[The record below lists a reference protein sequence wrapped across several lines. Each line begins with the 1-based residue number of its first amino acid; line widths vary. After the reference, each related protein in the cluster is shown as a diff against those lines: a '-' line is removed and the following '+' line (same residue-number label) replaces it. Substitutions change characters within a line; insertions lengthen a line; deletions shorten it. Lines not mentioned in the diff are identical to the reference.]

1 MFKRSLI
8 IAAALAMFAPAVH
21 AADLSVKAVPYA
33 PLPVSCTP
41 QSCSGWYGSFGIL
54 GNGSN
59 ADIIGGGLNNSLF
72 QTGGAITVG
81 GGYQFWSGSLFAA
94 IEGNVG
100 YEFTS
105 NSASVLTQGGSKFIG
120 QELIKLGYNF
130 FPNASSAPVVAS
142 QSAVPGLVAPA
153 NLLAA
158 STPYLVFGGMQRRG
172 QSMWVNGAGVETIVA
187 SSWTTSLEYLY
198 APSQNAEPAT
208 NIISLKLQKH
218 F

>member
-1 MFKRSLI
+1 MFKRSLL
-8 IAAALAMFAPAVH
+8 IAAFAASLSPALASDFAT
-21 AADLSVKAVPYA
+21 KAVPYA
-33 PLPVSCTP
+33 LPPVSCTP
-41 QSCSGWYGSFGIL
+41 QNCSGWYGSFGIL
-54 GNGSN
+54 GDGSN

-94 IEGNVG
+94 VEGNVG
-100 YEFTS
+100 YEFTR
-105 NSASVLTQGGSKFIG
+105 NSASPLTQGGSKFIG
-120 QELIKLGYNF
+120 QELVKLGYNF

-172 QSMWVNGAGVETIVA
+172 HSMWVNGAGVETIVA